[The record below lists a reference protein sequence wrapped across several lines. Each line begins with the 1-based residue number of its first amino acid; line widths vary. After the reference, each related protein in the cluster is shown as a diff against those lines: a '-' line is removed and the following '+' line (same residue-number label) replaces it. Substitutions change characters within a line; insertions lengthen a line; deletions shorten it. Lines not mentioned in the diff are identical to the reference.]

1 MTNPLRIAVYGKHIQ
16 EPSEIY
22 VEHLLRLLLNHQVSI
37 FLHDS
42 LKNFSHHFPTAGIFD
57 AHESLTAAKPD
68 FLICMGGDGTILEA
82 VSLVKDSEIPV
93 LGINL
98 GRLGFLANVAK
109 EDITQAVEDLMTKK
123 YELSSRSLIR
133 LAVSSGQEHITQPFA
148 LNEVAVSRKDTT
160 AMITI
165 HAYINEVF
173 LNTYWADGLIIS
185 TPTGSTGYSLSCGG
199 PIIMPDSESFVIT
212 PIAPHNLNV
221 RPFVIPNH
229 YKIRLRVES
238 RESEFL
244 ASADS
249 KIYKLP
255 CSTELVL
262 EKEKFNIKLVQTFR
276 QDFAATLRRK
286 LMWGLDR
293 RN

>member
-1 MTNPLRIAVYGKHIQ
+1 MKQILHIAVYGKQIQ
-16 EPSEIY
+16 EPSEIF
-22 VEHLLRLLLNHQVSI
+22 VEHLLRQLQRFKAKIALFDGLAQ
-37 FLHDS
+37 
-42 LKNFSHHFPTAGIFD
+42 FSHLVPD
-57 AHESLTAAKPD
+57 AQLFADHASLIPLKPD
-68 FLICMGGDGTILEA
+68 FLICMGGDGTILDS
-82 VSLVKDSEIPV
+82 VSIIRDSRIPV

-98 GRLGFLANVAK
+98 GRLGFLANTAK
-109 EDITQAVEDLMTKK
+109 EDISQAIEDLVSGQ
-123 YELSSRSLIR
+123 YDLSVRGLIR
-133 LAVSSGQEHITQPFA
+133 LRVSAGQSEITQPFA

-165 HAYINEVF
+165 HAYINDVF
-173 LNTYWADGLIIS
+173 LNTYWADGLIVS

-229 YKIRLRVES
+229 YKIRLKVES

-249 KIYKLP
+249 RIYKLP

-262 EKEKFNIKLVQTFR
+262 DQEDFKMIMVQTYR
-276 QDFAATLRRK
+276 QDFAATLRKK

>member
-1 MTNPLRIAVYGKHIQ
+1 MKVAVFGKNIAEAALPHVT
-16 EPSEIY
+16 
-22 VEHLLRLLLNHQVSI
+22 HLLVLLEKNNIKTLLYKELIEAVPTESMEGSFENHEDLI
-37 FLHDS
+37 RYH
-42 LKNFSHHFPTAGIFD
+42 
-57 AHESLTAAKPD
+57 PD
-68 FLICMGGDGTILEA
+68 FLISLGGDGTILDA
-82 VSLVKDSEIPV
+82 VSLVKDTGIPI

-109 EDITQAVEDLMTKK
+109 EDISRAIDDLVMRRFSISQRNLIHMDV
-123 YELSSRSLIR
+123 LSD
-133 LAVSSGQEHITQPFA
+133 GQPIAQPFA
-148 LNEVAVSRKDTT
+148 LNEISVSRKDTT

-165 HAYINEVF
+165 HAYINDVY
-173 LNTYWADGLIIS
+173 LNSYWADGLIVS

-229 YKIRLRVES
+229 YQIRLKVES

-249 KIYKLP
+249 RIYKLP
-255 CSTELVL
+255 TSTELVL
-262 EKEKFNIKLVQTFR
+262 QKEQFLINMVQTYQ
-276 QDFAATLRRK
+276 QDFAATLRKK
-286 LMWGLDR
+286 LLWGLDR

>member
-1 MTNPLRIAVYGKHIQ
+1 MKVAVFGKNISDDAQPH
-16 EPSEIY
+16 
-22 VEHLLRLLLNHQVSI
+22 VTHLLVLLKKNNIKTL
-37 FLHDS
+37 LHNELLESVLAESTEGTFETHGD
-42 LKNFSHHFPTAGIFD
+42 LIRHH
-57 AHESLTAAKPD
+57 PD
-68 FLICMGGDGTILEA
+68 FLVCLGGDGTILDA
-82 VSLVKDSEIPV
+82 VGLVKDTGIPI

-109 EDITQAVEDLMTKK
+109 EDISRAVEDLVLRRFTI
-123 YELSSRSLIR
+123 SQRNLIHMDV
-133 LAVSSGQEHITQPFA
+133 LNDGQPIAQPFA
-148 LNEVAVSRKDTT
+148 LNEISVSRKDTT

-165 HAYINEVF
+165 HAYINDVY
-173 LNTYWADGLIIS
+173 LNSYWADGLIVS

-199 PIIMPDSESFVIT
+199 PIIMPDSESFVVT

-229 YKIRLRVES
+229 YQIRLKVES

-249 KIYKLP
+249 RIYKLP
-255 CSTELVL
+255 CSTEIVL
-262 EKEKFNIKLVQTFR
+262 QKENFSINMVQTYQ
-276 QDFAATLRRK
+276 QDFAATLRKK
-286 LMWGLDR
+286 LLWGLDR